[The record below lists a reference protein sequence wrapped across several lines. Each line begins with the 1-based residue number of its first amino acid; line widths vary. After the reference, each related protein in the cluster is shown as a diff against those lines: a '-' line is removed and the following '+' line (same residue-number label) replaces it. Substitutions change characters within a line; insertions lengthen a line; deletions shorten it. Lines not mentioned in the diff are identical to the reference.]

1 LIENFYKE
9 GKIMMTTSQIDRS
22 QQTYMRQVLQ
32 EIRATPQEYLPSLLH
47 IIRVYRQS
55 VSLQPAEE
63 SFRQGWRETLTGDT
77 LPIDDLWSDI
87 NGTDLN

>member
-1 LIENFYKE
+1 
-9 GKIMMTTSQIDRS
+9 MMNASQIDRP
-22 QQTYMRQVLQ
+22 QQTYMCQVLQ

-63 SFRQGWRETLTGDT
+63 SFRQGWKEALNGDT
-77 LPIDDLWSDI
+77 LPIDGLMSSLI
-87 NGTDLN
+87 APAHPSG

>member
-1 LIENFYKE
+1 
-9 GKIMMTTSQIDRS
+9 MMNASQIDRP
-22 QQTYMRQVLQ
+22 QQTYMCQVLQ

-63 SFRQGWRETLTGDT
+63 SFRQGWKEALNGDT
-77 LPIDDLWSDI
+77 LPIDGLWSNL
-87 NGTDLN
+87 NGADHN